1 MYTNNVYVIPWK
13 LFYDE
18 KDRADL
24 NKCQVWQT
32 GKFRLIPFFIDYFHA
47 NDICMMSAHLNTYGK

>member
-47 NDICMMSAHLNTYGK
+47 NDICMV